1 VRTGLVTPGS
11 VAAAT
16 SKSINVKTGDSVKG
30 WFLTKC
36 SPQDIV
42 DRPVETGE
50 KSVGQAFQWLAA
62 ESERGMPKRDKNTGF
77 GRFRGGIS
85 GPNELCD
92 SLSRIRPRA
101 HRWRW

>member
-62 ESERGMPKRDKNTGF
+62 ESERGMPKRDKIPALVDFVVAFQGQM
-77 GRFRGGIS
+77 
-85 GPNELCD
+85 
-92 SLSRIRPRA
+92 SLAIR
-101 HRWRW
+101 